1 MPLIRTPVTK
11 RIRPILES
19 RHQPSGLNSP
29 FKGDRLNFS
38 DYVAST
44 QNMLLAAHSD
54 RMTLD
59 KERIVA
65 GNAPFELKPE
75 REYPSGVEKPYR
87 RGVLLIHGLTDSP
100 YFMRHLA
107 SFFQQ
112 NGFRVMAIL
121 LPGHGTQAGDL
132 LDVRWQEWV
141 RAVAYGVAQLD
152 IEVEEIHLAGLS
164 TGAAL
169 AIYHSLLDTRIRSLL
184 LFSPALRIT
193 PLAALA
199 NLHKI
204 YSWLLPSAKWIDIMP
219 DVDIYK
225 YESFPKNAVA
235 QTYAMI
241 KNLHAMLHKHELNLP
256 VFIAASADD
265 TTVDSSATLDFMAHS
280 LHPCSRLVYYSTDP
294 KQSPPG
300 IPENKVILR
309 SSVVPEQ
316 NIISFS
322 HLSIVLPPEDA
333 HYGIKGNYSNCLHY
347 YPVDRAEYAVCMAN
361 FPAVRQGEVTES
373 NLRTGTMRRLMYN
386 PHFADMEVSMQHFIE
401 SLP

>member
-1 MPLIRTPVTK
+1 MPPIRNALPKTIV
-11 RIRPILES
+11 PILEP
-19 RHQPSGLNSP
+19 RHQPSGLNSR
-29 FKGDRLNFS
+29 FNGDRLNFS

-44 QNMLLAAHSD
+44 QNMLLAAHSARSIPD
-54 RMTLD
+54 L
-59 KERIVA
+59 ERIVA

-75 REYPSGVEKPYR
+75 RGYLSGVAKPYR

-112 NGFRVMAIL
+112 QGFRVMAIL
-121 LPGHGTQAGDL
+121 LPGHGTQPGDL
-132 LDVRWQEWV
+132 LDVRWQEWA

-169 AIYHSLLDTRIRSLL
+169 AIHHSLRDTRIQSLF
-184 LFSPALRIT
+184 LFSPALRIAS
-193 PLAALA
+193 LAAWA
-199 NLHKI
+199 NLHKV
-204 YSWLLPSAKWIDIMP
+204 YSWLLPTAKWVDIMP

-225 YESFPKNAVA
+225 YESFPKNAAA
-235 QTYAMI
+235 QAYAMI
-241 KNLHAMLHKHELNLP
+241 NKMHELLHKHELNLP

-265 TTVDSSATLDFMAHS
+265 TTVDSSATLDFMARS
-280 LHPCSRLVYYSTDP
+280 LHPCSRLVYYTTDA

-300 IPENKVILR
+300 IPEYKVILM
-309 SSVVPEQ
+309 SSIVPDQ

-322 HLSIVLPPEDA
+322 HLSIVLPPQDA
-333 HYGIKGNYSNCLHY
+333 HYGIAGNYSNCLHY
-347 YPVDRAEYAVCMAN
+347 YPDNMEKYEGCMAN
-361 FPAVRQGEVTES
+361 LPTVRQGEVSER
-373 NLRTGTMRRLMYN
+373 NLRTGTLRRLMYN
-386 PHFADMEVSMQHFIE
+386 PHFADLKLSMQHFIA